1 MEDIMAI
8 VMMEILWVRRSLEV
22 ECPLDHIL
30 NIDNVY
36 TYTFGGFGG
45 CFIYLLILFLSRLEW
60 KRWKCIIIND
70 NPVEIM

>member
-1 MEDIMAI
+1 VCCANSDIYQPYSSLVTMEDIMAI

-45 CFIYLLILFLSRLEW
+45 CFIYLLILFLSRLE
-60 KRWKCIIIND
+60 
-70 NPVEIM
+70 